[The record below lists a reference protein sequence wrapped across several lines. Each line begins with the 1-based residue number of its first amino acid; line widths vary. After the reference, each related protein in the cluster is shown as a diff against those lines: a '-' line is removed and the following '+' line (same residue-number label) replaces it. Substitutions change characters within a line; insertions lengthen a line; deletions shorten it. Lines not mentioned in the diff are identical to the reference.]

1 MKTVTINNAEFK
13 VHDRLLEF
21 NVNSI
26 TSKGI
31 SFFGS
36 NPHTG
41 SLFIQF
47 AGGGTYIYTN
57 ITPEIRKGMFEAPSL
72 GMYVTKNIVGKFPSE
87 KLDGKG
93 VFFI

>member
-1 MKTVTINNAEFK
+1 MKTVTINNSEFK

-26 TSKGI
+26 PSKGV

-36 NPHTG
+36 NPHSG
-41 SLFIQF
+41 SLFVQF
-47 AGGGTYIYTN
+47 ANGGTYIYSN
-57 ITPEIRKGMFEAPSL
+57 ITPEVRMGMFEAASL
-72 GMYVTKNIVGKFPSE
+72 GTYVTKNIVGKFPSE

-93 VFFI
+93 VF